1 MQETEMMQLWKLY
14 NKKLDEGLML
24 NRKNAED
31 ITRIKVKSLLASM
44 RPLKIFTIV
53 AGMVWV
59 GLGSMLV
66 TNLFIYGFNTVSK
79 FFLFSAAM
87 QLLLTAIAL
96 VLYIYQLVL
105 IQQVDISQ
113 PIVQTQ
119 QYLARLKSSTL
130 WIARILFLQLPV
142 WTTFY
147 LGAYMFEKGN
157 LVFYIIQSAITLSLA
172 WAGVWLFF
180 NIKYENRHKKWF
192 RLIFNGKEWSPLMQS
207 MELLRQ
213 AEEYDSEHKTPDEDT
228 RSHG

>member
-1 MQETEMMQLWKLY
+1 MEEAEMIQLWKSY
-14 NKKLDEGLML
+14 NKKLEESLVL

-31 ITRIKVKSLLASM
+31 ITRIKVKSLLGSM
-44 RPLKIFTIV
+44 KPLKIFTIL

-59 GLGSMLV
+59 GLGSMILV
-66 TNLFIYGFNTVSK
+66 NLFMHAFDSISK
-79 FFLFSAAM
+79 FFLFSAAI
-87 QLLLTAIAL
+87 QVLLTAIAL

-113 PIVQTQ
+113 PVVETQ
-119 QYLARLKSSTL
+119 QHLARLKSSTL

-147 LGAYMFEKGN
+147 LGSYMLEKGN
-157 LVFYIIQSAITLSLA
+157 IVFYIIQSVVTLLFA
-172 WAGVWLFF
+172 YAAVWLFF

-192 RLIFNGKEWSPLMQS
+192 RLIFNGKEWSPLMRS

-213 AEEYDSEHKTPDEDT
+213 AGEYNTGNITAGENP
-228 RSHG
+228 